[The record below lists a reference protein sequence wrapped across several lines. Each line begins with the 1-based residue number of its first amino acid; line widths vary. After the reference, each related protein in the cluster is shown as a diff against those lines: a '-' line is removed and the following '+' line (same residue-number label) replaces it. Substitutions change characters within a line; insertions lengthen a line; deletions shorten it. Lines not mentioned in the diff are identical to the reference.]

1 MQVLFTLYLARRS
14 TFYLMNII
22 LPCTLLSVLMLLV
35 FCVPPDA
42 GEKISVGISV
52 LLAFTVFL
60 LMLADSVPRTSLDVP
75 ILGQFTLAA
84 SVRPV
89 RAPGRNAPLVRFL
102 IYALHILFACL
113 YSMLPHLSFF
123 FTFSLLISSFTYL
136 ISVSIFDLGA
146 ICIVCLFISY
156 ASPLILFSSLSSFP
170 SFLFTPFLT
179 YLFLFRF
186 QAGCGKRRLN
196 LALVFV
202 CLFCLV
208 VHFV

>member
-102 IYALHILFACL
+102 I
-113 YSMLPHLSFF
+113 
-123 FTFSLLISSFTYL
+123 
-136 ISVSIFDLGA
+136 
-146 ICIVCLFISY
+146 
-156 ASPLILFSSLSSFP
+156 
-170 SFLFTPFLT
+170 
-179 YLFLFRF
+179 
-186 QAGCGKRRLN
+186 
-196 LALVFV
+196 
-202 CLFCLV
+202 
-208 VHFV
+208 

>member
-75 ILGQFTLAA
+75 ILGQLTIAA

-102 IYALHILFACL
+102 I
-113 YSMLPHLSFF
+113 
-123 FTFSLLISSFTYL
+123 
-136 ISVSIFDLGA
+136 
-146 ICIVCLFISY
+146 
-156 ASPLILFSSLSSFP
+156 
-170 SFLFTPFLT
+170 
-179 YLFLFRF
+179 
-186 QAGCGKRRLN
+186 
-196 LALVFV
+196 
-202 CLFCLV
+202 
-208 VHFV
+208 

>member
-89 RAPGRNAPLVRFL
+89 RAPGRNAPLVPFL
-102 IYALHILFACL
+102 I
-113 YSMLPHLSFF
+113 
-123 FTFSLLISSFTYL
+123 
-136 ISVSIFDLGA
+136 
-146 ICIVCLFISY
+146 
-156 ASPLILFSSLSSFP
+156 
-170 SFLFTPFLT
+170 
-179 YLFLFRF
+179 
-186 QAGCGKRRLN
+186 
-196 LALVFV
+196 
-202 CLFCLV
+202 
-208 VHFV
+208 

>member
-89 RAPGRNAPLVRFL
+89 RVPGRNAPLVRFL
-102 IYALHILFACL
+102 I
-113 YSMLPHLSFF
+113 
-123 FTFSLLISSFTYL
+123 
-136 ISVSIFDLGA
+136 
-146 ICIVCLFISY
+146 
-156 ASPLILFSSLSSFP
+156 
-170 SFLFTPFLT
+170 
-179 YLFLFRF
+179 
-186 QAGCGKRRLN
+186 
-196 LALVFV
+196 
-202 CLFCLV
+202 
-208 VHFV
+208 

>member
-89 RAPGRNAPLVRFL
+89 RASGRNAPLVRFL
-102 IYALHILFACL
+102 I
-113 YSMLPHLSFF
+113 
-123 FTFSLLISSFTYL
+123 
-136 ISVSIFDLGA
+136 
-146 ICIVCLFISY
+146 
-156 ASPLILFSSLSSFP
+156 
-170 SFLFTPFLT
+170 
-179 YLFLFRF
+179 
-186 QAGCGKRRLN
+186 
-196 LALVFV
+196 
-202 CLFCLV
+202 
-208 VHFV
+208 